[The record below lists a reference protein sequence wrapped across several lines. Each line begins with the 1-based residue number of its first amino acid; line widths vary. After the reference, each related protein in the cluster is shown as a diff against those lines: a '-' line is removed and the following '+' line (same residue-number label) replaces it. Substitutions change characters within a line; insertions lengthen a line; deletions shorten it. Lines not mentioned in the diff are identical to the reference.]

1 MQKRVDWLV
10 TELNTVGGTEIFLTQ
25 MAPLIR
31 YAGWDLHIITLING
45 GPLIADLRHQGVPVI
60 ELDLKN
66 KFDFGIIFR
75 LNKLWMQDPPAIIHT
90 HLYHAGIL
98 ARFVAHWGHVAPV
111 IVHQHGPEST
121 RSNLRVCVDRLLSS
135 WTYRYVST
143 CEAVAE
149 ILKTR
154 EKVSP
159 TKIDVIYNGIPFP
172 DSLVDSRPI
181 EWPVPDGKLT
191 LVCVGRLSPEKGQ
204 HCLLEALEKLG
215 PAIISVYTVFIGTGD
230 QLNSLIAESIKLEI
244 QDRVSFVG
252 LQQNV
257 YPWLFHADIFV
268 LASDWEGISLAI
280 LEAMAAGLPVI
291 ATDVG
296 GNPEVVVDGET
307 GVLVP
312 PRNPQALAGAI
323 LQLAANPIERQRMG
337 LAGRQRVEKYF
348 SIQETARKFEE
359 LYTQILI
366 NL

>member
-1 MQKRVDWLV
+1 M
-10 TELNTVGGTEIFLTQ
+10 
-25 MAPLIR
+25 
-31 YAGWDLHIITLING
+31 
-45 GPLIADLRHQGVPVI
+45 
-60 ELDLKN
+60 
-66 KFDFGIIFR
+66 
-75 LNKLWMQDPPAIIHT
+75 
-90 HLYHAGIL
+90 
-98 ARFVAHWGHVAPV
+98 
-111 IVHQHGPEST
+111 
-121 RSNLRVCVDRLLSS
+121 
-135 WTYRYVST
+135 
-143 CEAVAE
+143 
-149 ILKTR
+149 
-154 EKVSP
+154 
-159 TKIDVIYNGIPFP
+159 
-172 DSLVDSRPI
+172 
-181 EWPVPDGKLT
+181 
-191 LVCVGRLSPEKGQ
+191 
-204 HCLLEALEKLG
+204 
-215 PAIISVYTVFIGTGD
+215 
-230 QLNSLIAESIKLEI
+230 IAESIKLEI